1 MESEIESMKINKVW
15 TLVEGS
21 KDIKLIGCKW
31 VYKKR
36 IGANWKVETYKAHL
50 VAKGHCQKEGIN
62 YDNFSPVAML
72 KSILILLAI
81 VAYYDHEI

>member
-36 IGANWKVETYKAHL
+36 IGVDWKVETYKVCL
-50 VAKGHCQKEGIN
+50 VAKEYCQKEVID
-62 YDNFSPVAML
+62 YDETFLSWQYSNQFGFF
-72 KSILILLAI
+72 LL
-81 VAYYDHEI
+81 